1 MHTQKISWAFFA
13 FVLVLAS
20 CKRDNPLAD
29 EQQAANKNAVTIDA
43 KDLAVPAGFNFD
55 AEKTLNVRVKVADA
69 KANERYAIKIY
80 ADVPSLGKLISTGLT
95 NANAEY
101 NTVVRVPAGEEY
113 IYIEKIDPNGN
124 SKYEKVK
131 ANQFASA
138 LFTNGQTPKSYIMRK
153 SSGMDCSTGCTVTY
167 NNPST
172 NITVNNGDVAC
183 ITGTVSNNINVTVNG
198 TGVAKI
204 CASGTFNEIIVNDGE
219 LYILESTII
228 TVASL
233 ITIDGSFANY
243 SDSLKVTSDFD
254 FINTADG
261 VNYGKI
267 YTAAGGTKIFT
278 ETTFTNNG
286 IINGIGG
293 VTIWGTTCSFVNNNY
308 IKSTTGSL
316 VLAQTG
322 TFTNNCYI
330 ETKYAEIG
338 SIVINN
344 GYIKTTDYFSMLS
357 WGSSFPD
364 PSVTLNDGAMISVPE
379 LQLTDGN
386 INGTGSNR
394 SKFKVTGVSTLSTGT
409 TITGV
414 LDLCDANGI
423 ETNNG
428 SVQAP
433 ALASCIGYIATS
445 SCNPEGF
452 GTTTNID
459 TDNDGVADAQD
470 EYPNDATRAFNSYYP
485 NLSTMATVAFED
497 LWPSK
502 ADYDFNDLAVLFN
515 IQQVLN
521 ANNEV
526 VDYKV
531 KLKVKAVG
539 GTFVNGFGFQLDD
552 LIPADITNV
561 TGQVLV
567 ENLITRNVNNT
578 EAGQSKA
585 VIICYDSPEPTLQ
598 RAAGSM
604 FNTIKTNGTGTSDT
618 VFINISFT
626 TPVASTK
633 LSIDKFNPF
642 IFTNKRRG
650 YEVHLGNFAPT
661 NLATTSLFGTFEDR
675 TNVGNGVY
683 YKNSQGLPWAIL
695 IPAEFSH
702 PKEKTPITSAYNFFD
717 DWAISGGTTYTNW
730 YSNAV
735 GNQNSGN
742 IY

>member
-1 MHTQKISWAFFA
+1 MRNLKLSWAFFA
-13 FVLVLAS
+13 IILVIAS
-20 CKRDNPLAD
+20 CKRDFNLPEEEAT
-29 EQQAANKNAVTIDA
+29 NKSNTNIEA
-43 KDLAVPAGFNFD
+43 KDLVVPAGFNFD

-101 NTVVRVPAGEEY
+101 NTTVRVPANEEY

-131 ANQFASA
+131 TNQFTTA
-138 LFTNGQTPKSYIMRK
+138 LFTNGQTPKPYILRK
-153 SSGMDCSTGCTVTY
+153 SSGMNCSTGCTVTY

-172 NITVNNGDVAC
+172 DITVNNGDIAC
-183 ITGTVSNNINVTVNG
+183 ITGTINNINITVQAG
-198 TGVAKI
+198 GIAKV
-204 CASGTFNEIIVNDGE
+204 CGSGTVKGFVGNANSEVYVLEGAILTVTEDIVMFDN
-219 LYILESTII
+219 TI
-228 TVASL
+228 
-233 ITIDGSFANY
+233 FKNY
-243 SDSLKVTSDFD
+243 SDSLKLLYSIVFYDC
-254 FINTADG
+254 IAENNG
-261 VNYGKI
+261 RI
-267 YTAAGGTKIFT
+267 YHPASPSMDLYQDAV
-278 ETTFTNNG
+278 FTNNG
-286 IINGIGG
+286 YINISSNILMLDRSTIINNNEFYANAILDDGEAKFINNCHTEALGDFY
-293 VTIWGTTCSFVNNNY
+293 VAGTLENYAY
-308 IKSTTGSL
+308 IK
-316 VLAQTG
+316 AG
-322 TFTNNCYI
+322 TFWQDVANWTLVTTAH
-330 ETKYAEIG
+330 TKIH
-338 SIVINN
+338 
-344 GYIKTTDYFSMLS
+344 
-357 WGSSFPD
+357 
-364 PSVTLNDGAMISVPE
+364 DGAMISTTNLKLVMGDIE
-379 LQLTDGN
+379 
-386 INGTGSNR
+386 GTGTNR
-394 SKFKVTGVSTLSTGT
+394 SKIKVSANTNISTGA
-409 TITGV
+409 IIKGV
-414 LDLCDANGI
+414 VDLCDNNGI
-423 ETNNG
+423 ESNAGTI
-428 SVQAP
+428 QTP
-433 ALASCIGYIATS
+433 ALASCAGYIATTT
-445 SCNPEGF
+445 CNPEGF
-452 GTTTNID
+452 GTTGSTD

-502 ADYDFNDLAVLFN
+502 ADYDFNDLVVLFN

-567 ENLITRNVNNT
+567 ENLITRNANNT
-578 EAGQSKA
+578 EAGQNKA
-585 VIICYDSPEPTLQ
+585 VIICYDSPEPTIQ
-598 RAAGSM
+598 RASGSM
-604 FNTIKTNGTGTSDT
+604 FNTIKTNPTGTSDT
-618 VFINISFT
+618 IFINVSLASPI
-626 TPVASTK
+626 ASTK
-633 LSIDKFNPF
+633 LNIDKFNPF

-650 YEVHLGNFAPT
+650 YEIHLGNFKPTDLANT
-661 NLATTSLFGTFEDR
+661 NLLGTFEDR
-675 TNVGNGVY
+675 TNAGNGIY

-717 DWAISGGTTYTNW
+717 DWAISGGTSFTTW

-735 GNQNSGN
+735 GNQNTDN